1 MSSDTTRRSQAT
13 PLKDAIESF
22 LRTYDLKT
30 KFNETYLIAFW
41 ERMMG
46 STIASRTKEIYVKNR
61 ILYLKIE
68 SSPLRQEL
76 FMAKTKL
83 IDLINKDVGDS
94 VVDDIVFL

>member
-1 MSSDTTRRSQAT
+1 MASETSRRSQAT
-13 PLKDAIESF
+13 PMKDAIEAFLKSF
-22 LRTYDLKT
+22 DLKT

-46 STIASRTKEIYVKNR
+46 KTIASRTKEIYVKDR

-83 IDLINKDVGDS
+83 INLINKDIGES
-94 VVDDIVFL
+94 VVDDVVFL

>member
-1 MSSDTTRRSQAT
+1 MSLDTTRRSQAT